1 MKQGFFYRL
10 RQDTDRIWKSGM
22 GLMLILLFLCMGI
35 LSHSPDRGMIVI
47 ILYGVGCMA
56 VFAGFYFLIVG
67 LVSDVLYKL

>member
-47 ILYGVGCMA
+47 ILYQT
-56 VFAGFYFLIVG
+56 FA
-67 LVSDVLYKL
+67 DC